1 MATDDTRSTWLLVV
15 GTAVVAIGALLPWAT
30 VNAGLVS
37 VSKAGTDGDGVI
49 TLLLA
54 LVVGGL
60 VLAKWK
66 AGLSRAVVIV
76 SLVLGAIVLAVATY
90 DAIDVASTV
99 EESEFVEVRASVGI
113 GLWLTLVGRIAM
125 IAGAI
130 WELRS
135 PTPGAATR
143 DARAWAAPPAYPSTH
158 RTCDRRPRHR
168 PRTCDRRRR
177 PLRAQRRARRHL
189 RHRIPDVTTR
199 KSTANWEPCHKAP
212 ARRHAARR
220 ANVA

>member
-15 GTAVVAIGALLPWAT
+15 GTAAVAVGALLPWAT

-66 AGLSRAVVIV
+66 AGLSRAGVIA
-76 SLVLGAIVLAVATY
+76 SLVLGAIVLAIATY

-99 EESEFVEVRASVGI
+99 EESELLEVRASVGI
-113 GLWLTLVGRIAM
+113 GLWLTLLGGIAM

-135 PTPGAATR
+135 PTLGASTP
-143 DARAWAAPPAYPSTH
+143 DVTTWAAPPAHPGFPPAPDLRPPPPAPPPST
-158 RTCDRRPRHR
+158 
-168 PRTCDRRRR
+168 
-177 PLRAQRRARRHL
+177 PLPPPPPPPL
-189 RHRIPDVTTR
+189 
-199 KSTANWEPCHKAP
+199 S
-212 ARRHAARR
+212 
-220 ANVA
+220 